1 MSGHARKNITPNHFR
16 LPTQSKENT
25 GYSTQGNRNKT
36 YVSKS
41 AKQHIPIDLQDDI
54 ALYVK
59 TEIWR
64 DVKFLSTE
72 GEIAEVALDCMKNLS
87 QLHHLL
93 RDVSD
98 EELDQNVA
106 NMVNIYGNVITKAI
120 NQRRTDV
127 TSALKKAYDKRA
139 ESGAKMPTPAELRD
153 VIYRKDM
160 MSRRELIEEAE
171 IDMETASD
179 HAKKDLADVKKVNR
193 EARKINAKTDYDR
206 EIFKW
211 YWLCL
216 LPAVC
221 SKYRWGENLRRNCP
235 ISTGVHINDPS
246 KTLVT
251 HTDEAFVLVTYEN
264 CDQRW
269 PYCMECKRNQEKPDK
284 KADRY
289 QTRWCDD
296 SAGQNRFGGWTNEG
310 RARFVRHAKKIAL
323 AKKGNH
329 IKVLEDSILAEI
341 SKEDPNEDMDE
352 SQQNESEF
360 GGAKGKASFL
370 NTDWENISLDDL
382 ESDDEDLD
390 ANYRKPKKKKTKK

>member
-1 MSGHARKNITPNHFR
+1 MSGHARKNITPGHFR
-16 LPTQSKENT
+16 LPPLSKENT

-41 AKQHIPIDLQDDI
+41 TKQHIPIDLQDDI
-54 ALYVK
+54 ALCVK

-64 DVKFLSTE
+64 DAKFLSTE

-98 EELDQNVA
+98 EELAQNIA

-160 MSRRELIEEAE
+160 MSRRELIEEVE

-193 EARKINAKTDYDR
+193 EAQKINAKTDYNRD
-206 EIFKW
+206 IFKW

-235 ISTGVHINDPS
+235 ISTGVHINDTS

-269 PYCMECKRNQEKPDK
+269 PYCMECKKNQEKPDK
-284 KADRY
+284 KAERY

-323 AKKGNH
+323 AKKRNH

-341 SKEDPNEDMDE
+341 SKEDPNKDMDE

-370 NTDWENISLDDL
+370 NTDWEKISLDDL
-382 ESDDEDLD
+382 ESDDDDLD
-390 ANYRKPKKKKTKK
+390 ANYRKPKKKKSKK